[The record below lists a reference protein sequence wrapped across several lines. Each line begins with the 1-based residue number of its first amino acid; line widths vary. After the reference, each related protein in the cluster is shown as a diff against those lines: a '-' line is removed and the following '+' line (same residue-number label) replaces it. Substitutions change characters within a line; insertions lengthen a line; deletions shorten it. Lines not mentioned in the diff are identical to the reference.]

1 VGLFTI
7 FLLPQASMGGYWAN
21 AGARVKWI
29 CVCVALNRSTKP
41 KLAKVYKGHYAPI
54 MVIIRF
60 ADQESKRRALGYI
73 ARRFSG
79 KSWATGEVMVPEAA
93 LASLAAESFHFTVEG
108 PATYERLT
116 SLRDT
121 PATAVQ

>member
-1 VGLFTI
+1 
-7 FLLPQASMGGYWAN
+7 
-21 AGARVKWI
+21 
-29 CVCVALNRSTKP
+29 
-41 KLAKVYKGHYAPI
+41 

-60 ADQESKRRALGYI
+60 ADQESKRKALGFV
-73 ARRFSG
+73 ARRFPG

-93 LASLAAESFHFTVEG
+93 LASLASEGFQFTVEG

-121 PATAVQ
+121 PTTAVQ